1 MVFKRRDPRS
11 YGQMATEFVYP
22 RGGWRRAGQY
32 VLHRLRRLPD
42 PPHRIGRGVAA
53 GVFVSFTPLFGI
65 HFLGAIALAWV
76 MGGNIFAALLATFVG
91 NPLTT
96 PFIAV
101 LSVSLGR
108 WLLGVEG
115 DIGPQEIV
123 AEIAAATGEVGHNV
137 LTAFTREAA
146 DWTHL
151 EAFFADIF
159 LPYLVG
165 GIIPGL
171 IAATLGHYLTL
182 PVVRAYQK
190 RREEKAEARLA
201 RARAAIARAEAADDP
216 DRPG

>member
-1 MVFKRRDPRS
+1 MVFRRRTPRS
-11 YGQMATEFVYP
+11 YGQMATEFLWP

-53 GVFVSFTPLFGI
+53 GIFISFTPLFGV
-65 HFLGAIALAWV
+65 HFLGAMTLAWAI
-76 MGGNIFAALLATFVG
+76 GGNIFAALLATFIG

-101 LSVSLGR
+101 LSVGLGR
-108 WLLGVEG
+108 WMLGVQGE
-115 DIGPQEIV
+115 IGPQAIV
-123 AEIAAATGEVGHNV
+123 SEIARATAEVGHNV
-137 LTAFTREAA
+137 LSVVTGDAV

-151 EAFFADIF
+151 HAFLDDIF

-171 IAATLGHYLTL
+171 IAGAIGHYLTL
-182 PVVRAYQK
+182 PIVRAYQK
-190 RREEKAEARLA
+190 RRSEKAAARAA
-201 RARAAIARAEAADDP
+201 RARATAPPPRSGD
-216 DRPG
+216 G